1 MWTINVYR
9 DTIGEWRWKLK
20 ATNGKIIADS
30 AEGYKRERS
39 AANAANRLAK
49 RMHAV
54 KVVSGS

>member
-39 AANAANRLAK
+39 AVNAANLLAK
-49 RMHAV
+49 RMSGV
-54 KVVSGS
+54 TVVSGS